1 MKSTQRFSVLIWTD
15 KRKADSQGN
24 VPLYARITYLGK
36 RAEIS
41 IGRKIDPKR
50 WDAESGYV
58 RGAGQDVKDLNSHL
72 IQVSNDIYA
81 AYYELNRSEDFITAE
96 MIKARYTGE
105 GQARKMLLEVFD
117 EHNKQ
122 MSDLVG
128 KDIVKGTLTKYITI
142 RDKVS
147 DYIQYR
153 YKKNDIYLNT
163 LEYSFITGFEH
174 YLKTEQSISH
184 NVVMSYIKRVKRV
197 INISVDN
204 KYIPASPFK
213 EFVCTSK
220 RTVRTELEEQELKAL
235 RDKRFTTTRLDEVRD
250 CYLFSC
256 YTGYAFVDAHKL
268 TPHNVITGNDGEVWI
283 VTDRTKSKIDASVP
297 LLPQA
302 AEIIEKYR
310 DHPFCVTNNRLLP
323 MKSNQKMN
331 AYLKEIASLCGI
343 EKNLTTHTARHTFAT
358 TVTLENG
365 VPIETVS
372 KMLGHTKITTTQIY
386 ARVKRKKI
394 SQDMR
399 ILKDKLSNKI

>member
-15 KRKADSQGN
+15 KRKADLQGN
-24 VPLYARITYLGK
+24 VPLYARITYIGK

-41 IGRKIDPKR
+41 IGRKIDPKN
-50 WDAESGYV
+50 WDSETGYV
-58 RGAGQDVKDLNSHL
+58 KGSGQEVKDLNSHL

-81 AYYELNRSEDFITAE
+81 AYYDLKRSEDFITAE
-96 MIKARYTGE
+96 MIKAKYTGE
-105 GQARKMLLEVFD
+105 GQVRKMLLEAFD

-122 MSDLVG
+122 MSELVG
-128 KDIVKGTLTKYITI
+128 KDIVKGTLTKYTTI
-142 RDKVS
+142 REKVS
-147 DYIQYR
+147 EYIKDR
-153 YKKNDIYLNT
+153 FKKNDIYLNT

-174 YLKTEQSISH
+174 YLKTEKSISH
-184 NVVMSYIKRVKRV
+184 NVAMSYIKRVKRIV
-197 INISVDN
+197 NIAVDN
-204 KYIPASPFK
+204 KWLAASPFK

-220 RTVRTELEEQELKAL
+220 KTTRTELEEQELKAL
-235 RDKRFTTTRLDEVRD
+235 REKRFTVSRLTEVRD

-256 YTGYAFVDAHKL
+256 YTGYAFVDAYKL
-268 TPHNVITGNDGEVWI
+268 TPHNIVTGNDGEVWI

-302 AEIIEKYR
+302 AEIIEKYK
-310 DHPFCVTNNRLLP
+310 DHPYCIINNRLLP

-331 AYLKEIASLCGI
+331 AYLKEIAGLCGI

-394 SQDMR
+394 SQDM
-399 ILKDKLSNKI
+399 KLLREKLNED

>member
-41 IGRKIDPKR
+41 IGRKIDPKK

-122 MSDLVG
+122 ISELVG

-142 RDKVS
+142 REKVS

-153 YKKNDIYLNT
+153 YKKSDIYLNT

-197 INISVDN
+197 INIAVDN
-204 KYIPASPFK
+204 KYLPASPFK

-235 RDKRFTTTRLDEVRD
+235 KEKRFNVTRLEEVRD

-268 TPHNVITGNDGEVWI
+268 THHNV
-283 VTDRTKSKIDASVP
+283 VT
-297 LLPQA
+297 
-302 AEIIEKYR
+302 
-310 DHPFCVTNNRLLP
+310 
-323 MKSNQKMN
+323 
-331 AYLKEIASLCGI
+331 
-343 EKNLTTHTARHTFAT
+343 
-358 TVTLENG
+358 
-365 VPIETVS
+365 
-372 KMLGHTKITTTQIY
+372 
-386 ARVKRKKI
+386 
-394 SQDMR
+394 
-399 ILKDKLSNKI
+399 

>member
-1 MKSTQRFSVLIWTD
+1 MKNAQRFSVLIWTD

-24 VPLYARITYLGK
+24 VPLYARITYIGK
-36 RAEIS
+36 RTEIS
-41 IGRKIDPKR
+41 IGRKIDPKK
-50 WDAESGYV
+50 WDSETGYV
-58 RGAGQDVKDLNSHL
+58 KGPGQDVKDLNSHL

-81 AYYELNRSEDFITAE
+81 AYYDLKRSEDFITVE
-96 MIKARYTGE
+96 MIKAKYTGE
-105 GQARKMLLEVFD
+105 GQVRKMLLEAFD

-122 MSDLVG
+122 MSELVG
-128 KDIVKGTLTKYITI
+128 KDIVKGTLTKYTTI
-142 RDKVS
+142 REKVS

-153 YKKNDIYLNT
+153 FRKSDIYLNT

-174 YLKTEQSISH
+174 YLKTEKLISH
-184 NVVMSYIKRVKRV
+184 NVAMSYIKRVKRIV
-197 INISVDN
+197 NIAVDN
-204 KYIPASPFK
+204 KWLAASPFK

-220 RTVRTELEEQELKAL
+220 KTTRTELEEQELKAL
-235 RDKRFTTTRLDEVRD
+235 REKRFTVSRLAEVRD

-256 YTGYAFVDAHKL
+256 YTGYAFVDAYKL
-268 TPHNVITGNDGEVWI
+268 TPHNIITGNDGEIWI

-302 AEIIEKYR
+302 AEIIDRYK
-310 DHPFCVTNNRLLP
+310 DHPYCLINNRLLP

-331 AYLKEIASLCGI
+331 AYLKEIAGLCGI

-394 SQDMR
+394 SQDMKMLR
-399 ILKDKLSNKI
+399 EKLNCS